1 MDVVVR
7 LKPEWYDKLL
17 ANARPQSKA
26 EACLQSATYRQ
37 IPGGTG
43 SEYVLRCDEQTIALV
58 AALADIACPEAIA
71 AMLTAYREARR
82 AV

>member
-17 ANARPQSKA
+17 ASARPESKA
-26 EACLQSATYRQ
+26 EACLQSAAHRQ
-37 IPGGTG
+37 IPGGKQ

-58 AALADIACPEAIA
+58 AALADVVCPEAIP
-71 AMLTAYREARR
+71 AMLTAYREAKR
-82 AV
+82 AG